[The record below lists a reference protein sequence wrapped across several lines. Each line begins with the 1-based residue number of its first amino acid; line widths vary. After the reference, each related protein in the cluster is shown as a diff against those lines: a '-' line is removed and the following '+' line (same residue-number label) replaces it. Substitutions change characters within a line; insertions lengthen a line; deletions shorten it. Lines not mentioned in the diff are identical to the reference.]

1 MVARHFSTLALIA
14 VGVFVLVSDLRPSV
28 SGNAGLIGGPYSYLL
43 ASSTDL
49 GPSHRA
55 DTQLTAMLRDSSR
68 PEALFGWAEDNGLAV
83 RWRPG
88 EAWAVVEG
96 AAENVAKAFD
106 VEVHDYKGQRGQVF
120 YASPQQPSIPESLRG
135 EVAEFGRILGYTP
148 HHMSRPSIL
157 PLDVPDRGLTPGD
170 LLTTYNANKL
180 AAGGYTG
187 KGSTIVFFAFD
198 GFEQADLDTF
208 ATTYKLP
215 KFTPTVVG
223 GQPSEARG
231 ETTMDLEVAHAV
243 APDAQK
249 VVWNARST
257 AEGVGGYEKIGRCS
271 RTRTGS
277 FPGRCGASRSA
288 GAATS

>member
-1 MVARHFSTLALIA
+1 M
-14 VGVFVLVSDLRPSV
+14 
-28 SGNAGLIGGPYSYLL
+28 
-43 ASSTDL
+43 
-49 GPSHRA
+49 
-55 DTQLTAMLRDSSR
+55 
-68 PEALFGWAEDNGLAV
+68 

-88 EAWAVVEG
+88 EDWAVVEG
-96 AAENVAKAFD
+96 AAENVANAFD
-106 VEVHDYKGQRGQVF
+106 VEVHDYRGQRGQVF

-148 HHMSRPSIL
+148 HHTSRPSIL
-157 PLDVPDRGLTPGD
+157 PLDVPDKGLTPGA
-170 LLTTYNANKL
+170 LLTTYNADKL

-198 GFEQADLDTF
+198 GFDQADLDTF
-208 ATTYKLP
+208 ATTYRLP

-223 GQPSEARG
+223 GQPSEPRG

-249 VVWNARST
+249 VVCQRPVRPS
-257 AEGVGGYEKIGRCS
+257 EGDGGYEKIGADARG
-271 RTRTGS
+271 RPTGS
-277 FPGRCGASRSA
+277 SPARCGASRSA